1 VLNNAE
7 IELEHIAVEL
17 RNSRGQHLR
26 HFVDQYYCYK
36 LGVVTRG
43 GRADWESLMGV
54 GVISSA
60 AALVTDRKMLVK
72 EHVVPL
78 SFIRLQ
84 LLKMTQQEEPTHQAI
99 AKVIDKYFVI
109 GAITKV
115 EDAKLRGLKLHR
127 SMPAEFENPSSPM
140 YGDVFSRYRAADIQ
154 FAASAKYA
162 FGPPVRCSAG
172 E

>member
-1 VLNNAE
+1 MLNNAE

-36 LGVVTRG
+36 LGIVTRG
-43 GRADWESLMGV
+43 GRADWESLMEV

-78 SFIRLQ
+78 SFIGLQ
-84 LLKMTQQEEPTHQAI
+84 LLRLNGQEEITHHAI
-99 AKVIDKYFVI
+99 AQVIDKYFVI
-109 GAITKV
+109 GAITKI
-115 EDAKLRGLKLHR
+115 EDARLRSLKLHR
-127 SMPAEFENPSSPM
+127 SMPAGFENPSSPL
-140 YGDVFSRYRAADIQ
+140 YGDVFSRYRAANID
-154 FAASAKYA
+154 FKASKKYA
-162 FGPPVRCSAG
+162 FAPAVSSLSG